1 MTEETN
7 TILGMSHEEF
17 KEDILI
23 AGIMAGVS
31 FGVTFIGLIVRHY
44 VREKWVIE

>member
-1 MTEETN
+1 MTEDN
-7 TILGMSHEEF
+7 TTLGLSPEEF

-23 AGIMAGVS
+23 AAIMAGVS

-44 VREKWVIE
+44 VREKWVTE

>member
-1 MTEETN
+1 MPP
-7 TILGMSHEEF
+7 EEF
-17 KEDILI
+17 KEDIII

-44 VREKWVIE
+44 VREKWVTT